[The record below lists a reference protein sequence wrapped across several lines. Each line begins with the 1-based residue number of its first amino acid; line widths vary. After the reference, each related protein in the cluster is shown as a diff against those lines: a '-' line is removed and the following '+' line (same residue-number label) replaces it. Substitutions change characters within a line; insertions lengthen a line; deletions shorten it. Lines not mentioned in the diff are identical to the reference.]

1 MGAPAPPRTRQR
13 VFAIDWLR
21 MYDVFIVIMGH
32 CIRFL
37 DDKESDVKLQ
47 GAGSNSYLNV
57 IMLFGNMW
65 VMPLFFFLAGA
76 AANLSIGSRTR

>member
-1 MGAPAPPRTRQR
+1 MNALPSLLSSLFPFHLSHLFPPP
-13 VFAIDWLR
+13 
-21 MYDVFIVIMGH
+21 
-32 CIRFL
+32 
-37 DDKESDVKLQ
+37 

-76 AANLSIGSRTR
+76 AANLSISSRTRMDTYFMKRVLR